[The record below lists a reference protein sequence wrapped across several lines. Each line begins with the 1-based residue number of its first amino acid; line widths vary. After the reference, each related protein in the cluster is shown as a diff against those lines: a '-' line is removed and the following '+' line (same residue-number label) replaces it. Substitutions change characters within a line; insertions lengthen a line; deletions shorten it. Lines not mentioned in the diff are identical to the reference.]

1 MALVVG
7 SLHVLAGLAV
17 MRLQSGEWGSALRD
31 AIVLPAAC
39 VLFLGMEGMS
49 LARAWWRG
57 GTVWKARMIQ
67 TAQRLPPW
75 QPRLP
80 RA

>member
-1 MALVVG
+1 M
-7 SLHVLAGLAV
+7 
-17 MRLQSGEWGSALRD
+17 GSALWD

-57 GTVWKARMIQ
+57 GAVWKGRMSH

-75 QPRLP
+75 ARGQ
-80 RA
+80 A